1 MPDHVPP
8 LKTAV
13 RQFFRDSDREAEWT
27 ELQGIAYGRGMERAE
42 PFAGALEFVRSAV
55 ARGLTVKII
64 SHRTKYPI
72 KGDQTDLHASAL
84 DWLQREGFV
93 GAGALSVGDLFF
105 EITKR
110 DKLRRISEQACS
122 VFLDD
127 LPEILDAKLFPDGC
141 EGWLF
146 APSGSDSGRRQVVT
160 DWPSFA
166 RIIL

>member
-1 MPDHVPP
+1 MPQDVPAV
-8 LKTAV
+8 KTAV
-13 RQFFRDSDREAEWT
+13 RKFFCDSGREEDWT
-27 ELQGIAYGRGMERAE
+27 ELQGLAYGSRMASAE
-42 PFAGALEFVRSAV
+42 PFAGALDFVRTAK
-55 ARGLTVKII
+55 ARGLAVNII

-93 GAGALSVGDLFF
+93 GAAALSVGDVFF
-105 EITKR
+105 ETSKE
-110 DKLRRISEQACS
+110 DKLRRIGEQGCS

-127 LPEILDAKLFPDGC
+127 LPEILDAKLFPDAC

-146 APSGSDSGRRQVVT
+146 APAGSDSGRRRVVA

-166 RIIL
+166 RIVL